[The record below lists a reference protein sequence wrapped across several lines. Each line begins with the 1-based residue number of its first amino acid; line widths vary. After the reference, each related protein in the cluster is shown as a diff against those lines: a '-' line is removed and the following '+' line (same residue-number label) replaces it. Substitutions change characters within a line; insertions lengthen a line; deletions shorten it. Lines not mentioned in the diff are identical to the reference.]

1 MGHSIKR
8 VAILGSTGSIGQQAL
23 DVIRTFKERFQVVAL
38 AGGRN
43 TELLAKQVREFQPR
57 MYYSMVDAGIGRETE
72 FASMEDMASH
82 PEVDLV
88 LMATSGKAGLYP
100 ALAALRAGKTL
111 ALANKEVL
119 VAAGEVLVREAK
131 RHRARILPID
141 SEHSAIW
148 QCLRG
153 ERNKIWKLYL
163 TASGGPFYSLSPVGL
178 AQVTAEQALQ
188 HPVWRMGK
196 KVTIDSSTL
205 MNKGLEVIEA
215 RWLFA
220 VPLEKIEVLIH
231 PQSVVHSM
239 VEFIDGSVKAQ
250 LACPDMRLP
259 IQYAMCFPG
268 RFPNPRLPRIN
279 LERIR
284 HLSFEPVDTG
294 RFPCLRLALYAGR
307 LGGTYPAAMCAADE
321 VAVELFLSGRIRFVD
336 IGVLVEEVLGSH
348 QSTDNPSMEDIV
360 RADVWA
366 RKHAMSVSDRRRSAC
381 IGQEEAL
388 PRKRL
393 EIAE

>member
-1 MGHSIKR
+1 MGHRVKR

-38 AGGRN
+38 AAGRN
-43 TELLAKQVREFQPR
+43 TGLLAKQVGEFHPK
-57 MYYSMVDAGIGRETE
+57 MYYSMVDAGIGREAE
-72 FASMEDMASH
+72 FWSMEDMVSH

-88 LMATSGKAGLYP
+88 IMATSGKTGLYP

-119 VAAGEVLVREAK
+119 VAAGEVIVREAK

-153 ERNKIWKLYL
+153 ERNKIWRLYL
-163 TASGGPFYSLSPVGL
+163 TASGGPFYSFSQGGL
-178 AQVTAEQALQ
+178 AQVTVEQALQ
-188 HPVWRMGK
+188 HPVWKMGK

-231 PQSVVHSM
+231 PQSVIHSM

-268 RFPNPRLPRIN
+268 RLPNSGLPRLDLDRIQ
-279 LERIR
+279 

-294 RFPCLRLALYAGR
+294 RFPCLRLALYAGK

-321 VAVELFLSGRIRFVD
+321 VAVELFLSRRIRFVD
-336 IGVLVEEVLGSH
+336 IAALVEEVLESH
-348 QSTDNPSMEDIV
+348 QSTGDPSMEDIM

-366 RKHAMSVSDRRRSAC
+366 RKHAMSVCDRRRVAYFEQ
-381 IGQEEAL
+381 GKAL

>member
-1 MGHSIKR
+1 MGYEIKR

-43 TELLAKQVREFQPR
+43 TGLLAKQVREFHPR
-57 MYYSMVDAGIGRETE
+57 MYYSKVDAGIGRETE
-72 FASMEDMASH
+72 FLSMEDMAGH

-88 LMATSGKAGLYP
+88 IIATSGKAGLYP

-119 VAAGEVLVREAK
+119 VAAGEVIVREAK

-163 TASGGPFYSLSPVGL
+163 TASGGPFYSFSQAGL

-188 HPVWRMGK
+188 HPVWKMGK

-231 PQSVVHSM
+231 PQSVIHSM
-239 VEFIDGSVKAQ
+239 VEFVDGSVKAQ
-250 LACPDMRLP
+250 LAFPDMRLP
-259 IQYAMCFPG
+259 IQYAMCFP
-268 RFPNPRLPRIN
+268 RRLPNPGLPRID
-279 LERIR
+279 LDRIQ

-294 RFPCLRLALYAGR
+294 RFPCLRLALYAGK

-321 VAVELFLSGRIRFVD
+321 VAVELFLSRRIRFVD
-336 IGVLVEEVLGSH
+336 IAALVEEVLESH
-348 QSTDNPSMEDIV
+348 QSIGNPSMEDIM
-360 RADVWA
+360 RADAWA
-366 RKHAMSVSDRRRSAC
+366 RKHAMSVSDHRRSAC
-381 IGQEEAL
+381 IEQGEAL
-388 PRKRL
+388 PRKHL

>member
-43 TELLAKQVREFQPR
+43 TELLTKQVREFQPR
-57 MYYSMVDAGIGRETE
+57 MYYSVVDAGIGREKE

-88 LMATSGKAGLYP
+88 IMATSGKAGLYP

-153 ERNKIWKLYL
+153 ERNKIWKLYAATPGL
-163 TASGGPFYSLSPVGL
+163 EDGEEGNNRFINVDEQGIGGDRSPLAFCCPLGEDRGIDSPSIRCSFDGGVHRRVSESTARVSRHEI
-178 AQVTAEQALQ
+178 A
-188 HPVWRMGK
+188 HPVCH
-196 KVTIDSSTL
+196 V
-205 MNKGLEVIEA
+205 
-215 RWLFA
+215 
-220 VPLEKIEVLIH
+220 
-231 PQSVVHSM
+231 
-239 VEFIDGSVKAQ
+239 
-250 LACPDMRLP
+250 
-259 IQYAMCFPG
+259 
-268 RFPNPRLPRIN
+268 LPRQVSQSQI
-279 LERIR
+279 
-284 HLSFEPVDTG
+284 
-294 RFPCLRLALYAGR
+294 
-307 LGGTYPAAMCAADE
+307 AA
-321 VAVELFLSGRIRFVD
+321 
-336 IGVLVEEVLGSH
+336 H
-348 QSTDNPSMEDIV
+348 QS
-360 RADVWA
+360 
-366 RKHAMSVSDRRRSAC
+366 
-381 IGQEEAL
+381 
-388 PRKRL
+388 
-393 EIAE
+393 